1 MKRKKLGWIIGLV
14 ALVFALGLPAISRT
28 LAVDLKETCSLSFSP
43 LPEYADDLESAD
55 VVVDVFKVASAIE
68 DPGVDSYSFEATE
81 TFKALAPALKNLATV
96 DYTALSQQA
105 GQIVAQSKPELVA
118 TVSVLDKA
126 RLEPGL
132 YLTMPRRADM
142 TLTDSLEQTM
152 VGSTDGTEKVLSF
165 VNTSQYKYTF
175 NPSLVALPSRMDENG
190 ENNTANGTD
199 WQYDFTMTLKASRER
214 RHDGQIEI
222 VKTVP
227 AFGGSGAAT
236 FVFEIVAELDG
247 ETVYSNVES
256 LVFDGAGTKSIV
268 VDSLPVGSTITVSEV
283 YSGANFELSSDP
295 TVTLPLES
303 GFEPVTFE
311 FINDYDG
318 GNKHGTSVNNR
329 YSFEEYPEGALT
341 PDEEGNR

>member
-81 TFKALAPALKNLATV
+81 TFEALAPALKNLAAV

-142 TLTDSLEQTM
+142 TLADSLEQTM

-190 ENNTANGTD
+190 ENNTVNGTD
-199 WQYDFTMTLKASRER
+199 WQYDFTMTLKASQEPRE
-214 RHDGQIEI
+214 DGRI
-222 VKTVP
+222 VIHKQVDALGGFAP
-227 AFGGSGAAT
+227 AM
-236 FVFEIVAELDG
+236 FVFEITAEYDG
-247 ETVYSNVES
+247 EVVYSGVEQ
-256 LVFDGAGTKSIV
+256 LVLTDTTSGTIE
-268 VDSLPVGSTITVSEV
+268 VDNIPVGSVVTVEEV
-283 YSGANFELSSDP
+283 YTGASYTLVSGSPSQELADGD
-295 TVTLPLES
+295 VEL
-303 GFEPVTFE
+303 TFD
-311 FINDYDG
+311 FVNALVP
-318 GNKHGTSVNNR
+318 NNNHGTSVNNTFTRNGESWDVNQR
-329 YSFEEYPEGALT
+329 YSREG
-341 PDEEGNR
+341 E